1 MIWEPTKDSRIKR
14 RDGVYWARFM
24 KKGRRVEQSL
34 ETKSF
39 ELAKRQVEDIEGKL
53 LVGRNWKRERELFKD
68 AWLEFLIDKVSG
80 NRVKPA
86 RPRTLKDYTWS
97 GDKYFLPFFSDYR
110 LGDIDSLAWEKFIK
124 FVQKNSEEGTQFFS
138 LRKHFNHF
146 LTWAKRHEKLSI
158 TPYLLDPDAKD
169 NKEKDDFTPGK
180 AYSIYELGRLLKASE
195 AHGNFH
201 LWMLMSVYMGMRPSE
216 ICLLARD
223 RVDLAEGVI
232 KLKRADTKTNKARKV
247 PIHPKVES
255 ALAVRMALT
264 REHDHLFPNRH
275 DKTRPMDPQGFKD
288 IWYEV
293 AIAAEVDGRPYDFRH
308 TFITHAIAQG
318 LNPAAVGM
326 ITGTSLEMIEKV
338 YLHLSNDD
346 LKDITRR
353 FDITKPVGRSLVS
366 KERKRRGKQLN
377 GVPERS

>member
-1 MIWEPTKDSRIKR
+1 MIWKPTKDARIKR

-39 ELAKRQVEDIEGKL
+39 EIAKRQVEDIEGKL
-53 LVGRNWKRERELFKD
+53 LIGRSWKKERQIFKD
-68 AWLEFLIDKVSG
+68 AWLEFLIDKQSG

-86 RPRTLKDYTWS
+86 RARTLKDYTWS
-97 GDKYFLPFFSDYR
+97 GDKYFLPFYSEYR
-110 LGDIDSLAWEKFIK
+110 LGDIDSVSWEKFIK
-124 FVQKNSEEGTQFFS
+124 FVQRRSKGTGFFS

-158 TPYLLDPDAKD
+158 SPYLLDPDAKD

-180 AYSIYELGRLLKASE
+180 AYSLDELASLLEASKA
-195 AHGNFH
+195 HDNFH
-201 LWMLMSVYMGMRPSE
+201 LWMLMSVYMGMRPGE
-216 ICLLARD
+216 ICLLSRSRIDFEA
-223 RVDLAEGVI
+223 GI
-232 KLKRADTKTNKARKV
+232 ISLKRADTKTNKARRV
-247 PIHPKVES
+247 PIHPRVVE
-255 ALAVRMALT
+255 ALRERMEAT
-264 REHDHLFPNRH
+264 RDNEHLFPNRH
-275 DKTRPMDPQGFKD
+275 DQSRPMDPQGFKD
-288 IWYEV
+288 IWFEV
-293 AIAAEVDGRPYDFRH
+293 AKRAGVDGRPYDFRH

-346 LKDITRR
+346 LKSITQR
-353 FDITKPVGRSLVS
+353 FEIQK
-366 KERKRRGKQLN
+366 
-377 GVPERS
+377 

>member
-1 MIWEPTKDSRIKR
+1 MIWQPTKDSRIKR

-53 LVGRNWKRERELFKD
+53 LVGRSWKKERQLFKD
-68 AWLEFLIDKVSG
+68 AWLEFLIDKKNG
-80 NRVKPA
+80 HLVKPA

-97 GDKYFLPFFSDYR
+97 GSKYFIPFFSSFR
-110 LGDIDSLAWEKFIK
+110 LGDIDAHSWDGFIAFVEKE
-124 FVQKNSEEGTQFFS
+124 SGDTGFFS

-146 LTWAKRHEKLSI
+146 LTWAKRCDKLSV
-158 TPYLLDPDAKD
+158 TPYLRDPEAK
-169 NKEKDDFTPGK
+169 ERSEREEPGPGK
-180 AYSIYELGRLLKASE
+180 AYTLAELSRLLKKSKS
-195 AHGNFH
+195 HGNFH
-201 LWMLMSVYMGMRPSE
+201 LWMLMSVYMGMRPGE
-216 ICLLARD
+216 ICGLARS
-223 RVDLAEGVI
+223 RVDIESGVI
-232 KLKRADTKTNKARKV
+232 NLKRADTKTNKARRV
-247 PIHPKVES
+247 PIHPKVKL
-255 ALAVRMALT
+255 ALAERMAAT
-264 REHDHLFPNRH
+264 HDREYLFPNRH
-275 DKTRPMDPQGFKD
+275 DQTRPMDPQGFKD

-293 AIAAEVDGRPYDFRH
+293 AIAAKVDGRPYDFRH

-346 LKDITRR
+346 LKDITNR
-353 FDITKPVGRSLVS
+353 FVITKRVGRSLLG
-366 KERKRRGKQLN
+366 KE
-377 GVPERS
+377 